1 MTKKFTII
9 IPIYNEI
16 DAIFPLLNELIEEFK
31 SEKPEIIV
39 VDDGSTDNFLKK
51 FKKIKNIKNIILK
64 KHTENLGKC
73 AAMMTGAKSAK
84 NELLVFMDGDGQNPP
99 SEVRKL
105 VNKWLEL
112 KKEDR
117 RSLLICGNRI
127 KRKDNFVK
135 RVSSKF
141 ANSLRKQIL
150 NDNCNDTACALKALE
165 KKDYISLEYFRNMH
179 RFLPALFILRD
190 IKVINIPVV
199 DRPRILGKSKFNFH
213 NRFWVGMIDLIKVW
227 NLIRKGRE
235 LK

>member
-16 DAIFPLLNELIEEFK
+16 DAIFPLLDELIEEFK

-51 FKKIKNIKNIILK
+51 FKKVKKIKNIILK

-165 KKDYISLEYFRNMH
+165 KKDYINLEYFRNMH

>member
-16 DAIFPLLNELIEEFK
+16 DAIFPLLDELIEEFK

-39 VDDGSTDNFLKK
+39 VDDGSTDNFLNK
-51 FKKIKNIKNIILK
+51 FKKIKKIKNIILK

-165 KKDYISLEYFRNMH
+165 KKDYINLEYFRNMH

-227 NLIRKGRE
+227 NLIRKGR
-235 LK
+235 

>member
-1 MTKKFTII
+1 MIEHLSI
-9 IPIYNEI
+9 VI
-16 DAIFPLLNELIEEFK
+16 PLLNEEDSLPKLLQDIHSSME
-31 SEKPEIIV
+31 SSDINYEIIL
-39 VDDGSTDNFLKK
+39 VDDFSD
-51 FKKIKNIKNIILK
+51 IKVSDVVEESSSLTIIRNDQ
-64 KHTENLGKC
+64 NLGQSKSLFKGIS
-73 AAMMTGAKSAK
+73 AARYDYICT
-84 NELLVFMDGDGQNPP
+84 LDGDGQNPP

-112 KKEDR
+112 KKENG

-135 RVSSKF
+135 KVSSKF

-165 KKDYISLEYFRNMH
+165 KKDYINLEYFKNMH

>member
-16 DAIFPLLNELIEEFK
+16 DAIFPLLDELIEEFK
-31 SEKPEIIV
+31 IEKPEIII

-51 FKKIKNIKNIILK
+51 FKKIKKIKNIIVK
-64 KHTENLGKC
+64 KHSENHGKC
-73 AAMMTGAKSAK
+73 VAMMTGAKSAK

-112 KKEDR
+112 KKKDG
-117 RSLLICGNRI
+117 RSYLICGNRI

-135 RVSSKF
+135 KVSSKF

-165 KKDYISLEYFRNMH
+165 KKDYINLEYFRNMH

>member
-16 DAIFPLLNELIEEFK
+16 DAIFPLLDELIEEFK

-39 VDDGSTDNFLKK
+39 VDDGSTDDFLKK
-51 FKKIKNIKNIILK
+51 FKKIKKIKNIILK
-64 KHTENLGKC
+64 KHTKNQGKC
-73 AAMMTGAKSAK
+73 VAMMTGAKSAK

-105 VNKWLEL
+105 VDKWLEL
-112 KKEDR
+112 KKKDG
-117 RSLLICGNRI
+117 RSLIVCGNRI

-135 RVSSKF
+135 RASSKF
-141 ANSLRKQIL
+141 ANSLRKKIL

-165 KKDYISLEYFRNMH
+165 KKDYINLEYFRNMH